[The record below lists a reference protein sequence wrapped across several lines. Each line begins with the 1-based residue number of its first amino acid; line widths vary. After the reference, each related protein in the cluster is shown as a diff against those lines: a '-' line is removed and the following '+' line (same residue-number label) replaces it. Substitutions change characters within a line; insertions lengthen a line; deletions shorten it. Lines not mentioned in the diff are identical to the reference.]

1 MKSRKDAR
9 KSLIKFTND
18 VGIPDHLVIDGMT
31 EFTGK
36 GTEFVK
42 EACHMHIHL
51 HTTKQGQKN
60 QNHAAEH
67 EIGMLAKCWKLC
79 MAKKNVLK
87 HLQDFGLVYEAE
99 IMSRM
104 ACRSDNHTGY
114 KEVMGQMPNISEWLD
129 FEFYDLVWWL
139 DCPTKP
145 DVTDYVHW
153 LAQWLGIFHQ
163 TCVIGFLWTLAK

>member
-1 MKSRKDAR
+1 MCANVFTQGKFTKVVLMMLRKDAG

-18 VGIPDHLVIDGMT
+18 VGIPDHLVINGAT

-42 EACHMHIHL
+42 EACHMRIHL

-67 EIGMLAKCWKLC
+67 EIGMLAKHWKLR
-79 MAKKNVLK
+79 MAKKNVPKRLW
-87 HLQDFGLVYEAE
+87 DFGLVYEAK

-104 ACRSDNHTGY
+104 AHGSDNRTGSMA
-114 KEVMGQMPNISEWLD
+114 MGSLTACILM
-129 FEFYDLVWWL
+129 
-139 DCPTKP
+139 T
-145 DVTDYVHW
+145 
-153 LAQWLGIFHQ
+153 
-163 TCVIGFLWTLAK
+163 